1 MSWFKRLIKFIT
13 PPSMYDTVRA
23 RDVKGKY
30 VADDP
35 STPHINE
42 AYTQVRKRKNN
53 NIKKR

>member
-1 MSWFKRLIKFIT
+1 
-13 PPSMYDTVRA
+13 MYDTVRA

-42 AYTQVRKRKNN
+42 AYTQVKKRKKRSR
-53 NIKKR
+53 KK

>member
-1 MSWFKRLIKFIT
+1 MSWFKKLLKFIT
-13 PPSMYDTVRA
+13 LPSTYDTVRA

-42 AYTQVRKRKNN
+42 AYKKVRKKRT
-53 NIKKR
+53 KK